1 MAAAAT
7 AAAAAP
13 SLIAGHGQQR
23 LVTERKTTHNGL
35 KEWSLETAR
44 KKKTNPRRM
53 LQQCRAQ
60 HGFFSSSPSPGG
72 GKNSSSSSSSR
83 PPAMREEDAATL
95 QEMTKLSDELF
106 LLKGVLKQ
114 EGGDRGIG
122 LDMRNRVDILY
133 NRATLLKQSADR
145 SVAAGGG
152 RIPVQLTASLRALQ
166 RELGSVENIVRLAME
181 AGPVTTFSA
190 PKLNSRLQK
199 QEEEEDDN
207 DDDNDLQNQLREEEE
222 EVQNR
227 RPKALNLLLPQENE
241 DTPRVA
247 LKEQEQKGMQFEALI
262 RESSVVEEEPA
273 ANVPPNPPT
282 YTMSSPA
289 AKVSVQH
296 FLPQLL
302 LSSHLHK
309 MPAQCFCHPLLWDF
323 QGN

>member
-1 MAAAAT
+1 MSAAAT
-7 AAAAAP
+7 AAAAP

-23 LVTERKTTHNGL
+23 LVTERKTAHNGL

-44 KKKTNPRRM
+44 KKKTSPRRM

-60 HGFFSSSPSPGG
+60 HGFFSSSSSRGG
-72 GKNSSSSSSSR
+72 GKNSSSSSSSSSSSR

-133 NRATLLKQSADR
+133 NRATMLKQSADR

-152 RIPVQLTASLRALQ
+152 RIPVQLTATLRALQ

-199 QEEEEDDN
+199 QEEEDDDDDD
-207 DDDNDLQNQLREEEE
+207 DDDNDLQNQLQEEE

-227 RPKALNLLLPQENE
+227 RPKALNLLLPQANE
-241 DTPRVA
+241 DTPHVA
-247 LKEQEQKGMQFEALI
+247 LKEQEKKGMRFEALI
-262 RESSVVEEEPA
+262 RESSVVDEEPA

-296 FLPQLL
+296 FLP
-302 LSSHLHK
+302 
-309 MPAQCFCHPLLWDF
+309 
-323 QGN
+323 

>member
-152 RIPVQLTASLRALQ
+152 RIPVQLTASLR
-166 RELGSVENIVRLAME
+166 VRY
-181 AGPVTTFSA
+181 TH
-190 PKLNSRLQK
+190 
-199 QEEEEDDN
+199 
-207 DDDNDLQNQLREEEE
+207 
-222 EVQNR
+222 
-227 RPKALNLLLPQENE
+227 
-241 DTPRVA
+241 
-247 LKEQEQKGMQFEALI
+247 
-262 RESSVVEEEPA
+262 
-273 ANVPPNPPT
+273 T
-282 YTMSSPA
+282 Y
-289 AKVSVQH
+289 
-296 FLPQLL
+296 
-302 LSSHLHK
+302 
-309 MPAQCFCHPLLWDF
+309 
-323 QGN
+323 